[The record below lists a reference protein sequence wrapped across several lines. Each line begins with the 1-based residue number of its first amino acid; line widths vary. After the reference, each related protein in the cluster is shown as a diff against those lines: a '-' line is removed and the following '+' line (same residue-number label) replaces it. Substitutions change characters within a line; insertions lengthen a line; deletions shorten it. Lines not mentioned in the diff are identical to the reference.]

1 MIRYPEFLQ
10 KGWQIGSGPT
20 EAMCKTNTARLKRC
34 GMRWDADNAD
44 ALIALTGLEQ
54 VTNGSST
61 GKPIDGVDELV
72 WSAVLDFE
80 NSPHPLVDR
89 RNEIARWAIFATA
102 RVTIDPRITT
112 RAQELETAGLRPL
125 DAAHLAC
132 AEAAVCDR
140 FLTCDD
146 QLTRKARAVKMALVV
161 QNPTEYVAE
170 QTHA

>member
-1 MIRYPEFLQ
+1 LRLYLDLNCFNRPFDDQTQDRVARE
-10 KGWQIGSGPT
+10 T
-20 EAMCKTNTARLKRC
+20 EATLSILQR
-34 GMRWDADNAD
+34 
-44 ALIALTGLEQ
+44 
-54 VTNGSST
+54 V
-61 GKPIDGVDELV
+61 IDGVDELV

-80 NSPHPLVDR
+80 NSQHPLVDR

-102 RVTIDPRITT
+102 RVAIDPRITS
-112 RAQELETAGLRPL
+112 RAQEIETAGLRPL

-161 QNPTEYVAE
+161 QSPTEYIAE